1 MRQAPF
7 TRVPL
12 AACSPRSHINAN
24 AFGRGWRPP
33 LWGRSTIRCTSS
45 VQSGHISRGENEGII
60 YVNNIFPHRLQ
71 WFLRGPLSHVQP
83 LEGILTR
90 INKPGLAASD
100 PLRIV
105 QRALPKGL
113 DLEIKEVVTRYK
125 EGGAFVKYARKPDVD
140 DESIQNAVKE
150 HLQKNPINP
159 WFNPFQRVDADL
171 VRGIPWIEDLY
182 RIPSQTIKVEFLSTS
197 PDTSAAELTQ
207 ESLYSLFRPYGK
219 LLDIQPQPS
228 DSKVEPRYATLRFG
242 RPRFAV
248 MARNCMHG
256 FIVSEEAGGGKSG
269 TRFKINY
276 ERKIKLSMIKDW
288 ILNHPR
294 IVIPALAALVA
305 TITVIIFDP
314 IRTFFIKLKI
324 KSTFQHE
331 ENPILQWV
339 RAQASK
345 ANMFSFGKNKSDP
358 RGLAAIWEDRQKD
371 ISQLQA
377 WLTETAET
385 FIVIHGPRGSGK
397 RELVLEQA
405 LKEHKYKVVI
415 DCKQIQDARG
425 DTAKISRA
433 AAQVGYRPIFSWMNS
448 LSSLIDLAAQG
459 MIGTKAGF
467 SETLDAQLSKIWQNT
482 AVAMRRVAL
491 EGRRKEDKD
500 FNVSEDEYLE
510 GHPEKRPVVVID
522 NFMYDADNSV
532 VLDKMTQWAAG
543 LTSAN
548 IAHVIFLTT
557 DSSFAKPL
565 SKALPNQVFRTIGLG
580 DCSLDVGRRFVLSHL
595 DAAAG
600 EGDKEQDARRKE
612 TLHGLDSCIK
622 VLGGRVTDLEF
633 MAHRIEAGET
643 PEAAVNRIIEQS
655 ASEIL
660 KIFILGTDSVTPQ
673 WTREQ
678 AWHLI
683 KSLARSKDGTL
694 LYNKVLLSDLFK
706 DNGEATLHAL
716 EQSELISVGT
726 DKGFP
731 RYIKPGKPVYR
742 AAFQRLVENKTL
754 QGRLDMLILARLMS
768 NENSSISKYE
778 QELQILG
785 SLPKYPWELTSRIE
799 WLLRKVHGS
808 QAKILKYESES
819 AALSK
824 ILQNE
829 N

>member
-1 MRQAPF
+1 MIPAPLP
-7 TRVPL
+7 RGPL
-12 AACSPRSHINAN
+12 AVWSPTRSHISAN
-24 AFGRGWRPP
+24 ASRGWRPP
-33 LWGRSTIRCTSS
+33 FWGRSTIRCTSS
-45 VQSGHISRGENEGII
+45 IKSGHISVGENEGII

-71 WFLRGPLSHVQP
+71 WLLRGPLSHIQP
-83 LEGILTR
+83 LEGILAR
-90 INKPGLAASD
+90 AHNPELAAAE
-100 PLRIV
+100 PTHIV
-105 QRALPKGL
+105 QRALPKDL

-125 EGGAFVKYARKPDVD
+125 EGGAFVKYALKSDISN
-140 DESIQNAVKE
+140 ESIQNAIKE
-150 HLQKNPINP
+150 HLKTNPIKP
-159 WFNPFQRVDADL
+159 WFNPILKVDADL
-171 VRGIPWIEDLY
+171 VRGTPWIEDLY
-182 RIPSQTIKVEFLSTS
+182 RIPSQTLKVEFLPTS
-197 PDTSAAELTQ
+197 PDNSAAELNQ
-207 ESLYSLFRPYGK
+207 EALYSLFRPYGK
-219 LLDIQPQPS
+219 LLDIQTQPS
-228 DSKVEPRYATLRFG
+228 DSKVSPRYATLRFE

-269 TRFKINY
+269 TRFRINY
-276 ERKIKLSMIKDW
+276 ERKIKLFMIKDW

-294 IVIPALAALVA
+294 LVIPAIAALIA

-314 IRTFFIKLKI
+314 IRTFFITLKI
-324 KSTFQHE
+324 KSSFQSGD
-331 ENPILQWV
+331 NPVLQWV
-339 RAQASK
+339 RKQVSK
-345 ANMFSFGKNKSDP
+345 ANLFSFGKRKSDP
-358 RGLAAIWEDRQKD
+358 RGLAAIWEDRQKE
-371 ISQLQA
+371 ITQLRA

-385 FIVIHGPRGSGK
+385 FIIIHGPRGSGK

-405 LKEHKYKVVI
+405 LKDHKYKVII

-448 LSSLIDLAAQG
+448 ISSFIDLAAQG

-482 AVAMRRVAL
+482 GVAMKRVAL

-500 FNVSEDEYLE
+500 FNMSEDEYLE
-510 GHPEKRPVVVID
+510 AHPEVRPVVVID
-522 NFMYDADNSV
+522 NFVYDAEDSV
-532 VLDKMTQWAAG
+532 VLDKLTEWAAG

-557 DSSFAKPL
+557 DTSFAKPL
-565 SKALPNQVFRTIGLG
+565 SKAMPNQVFRTIALG
-580 DCSLDVGRRFVLSHL
+580 DCSLEVGRRFVLSHL
-595 DAAAG
+595 DA
-600 EGDKEQDARRKE
+600 ESGDGDDEQNARRKE
-612 TLHGLDSCIK
+612 TLRGLDYCIK

-643 PEAAVNRIIEQS
+643 PEAAVDRIIEQS

-660 KIFILGTDSVTPQ
+660 KIFILGTESMAPQ

-683 KSLARSKDGTL
+683 KSIAHSKDGTL
-694 LYNKVLLSDLFK
+694 LYSKVLLDDIFK
-706 DNGEATLHAL
+706 DNGEATLRAL
-716 EQSELISVGT
+716 EQAELVSVAT

-742 AAFQRLVENKTL
+742 AAFQRLVANKTL
-754 QGRLDMLILARLMS
+754 QGRLDLLILSQLMS
-768 NENSSISKYE
+768 NENSSITKYE
-778 QELQILG
+778 EELRVLG
-785 SLPKYPWELTSRIE
+785 SLPKHPWELTSRIE
-799 WLLRKVHGS
+799 WLLRKVYGS
-808 QAKILKYESES
+808 QSKILKYESES

-824 ILQNE
+824 SLQKE

>member
-1 MRQAPF
+1 
-7 TRVPL
+7 L
-12 AACSPRSHINAN
+12 K
-24 AFGRGWRPP
+24 
-33 LWGRSTIRCTSS
+33 
-45 VQSGHISRGENEGII
+45 
-60 YVNNIFPHRLQ
+60 
-71 WFLRGPLSHVQP
+71 
-83 LEGILTR
+83 R
-90 INKPGLAASD
+90 INNPGIAAAD

-105 QRALPKGL
+105 QRALPKEL

-125 EGGAFVKYARKPDVD
+125 EGGAFVKYGLKSNMTE
-140 DESIQNAVKE
+140 ESIQNAIKE
-150 HLQKNPINP
+150 NLQNNPIKP
-159 WFNPFQRVDADL
+159 WFNPFQKADADL
-171 VRGIPWIEDLY
+171 VRGKPWIEDLY
-182 RIPSQTIKVEFLSTS
+182 RIPSQTLKVEFLATS

-207 ESLYSLFRPYGK
+207 EALYSLFRPYGK
-219 LLDIQPQPS
+219 ILDIQAQPS
-228 DSKVEPRYATLRFG
+228 DSKVVPRYAILRFD
-242 RPRFAV
+242 RPRYAV

-256 FIVSEEAGGGKSG
+256 FLVTEEAGGGKSG

-294 IVIPALAALVA
+294 LVIPAIAALVA

-314 IRTFFIKLKI
+314 IRTFFITLKV
-324 KSTFQHE
+324 KSSFQAE
-331 ENPILQWV
+331 ENAVIQWV
-339 RAQASK
+339 RRQASK
-345 ANMFSFGKNKSDP
+345 ANMFSFGKRKSDP
-358 RGLAAIWEDRQKD
+358 RGLAAIWEDRQND
-371 ISQLQA
+371 IEQLRA

-448 LSSLIDLAAQG
+448 ISSFIDLAAQG

-482 AVAMRRVAL
+482 AVAMKRVAL

-500 FNVSEDEYLE
+500 INMSEDEYLE
-510 GHPEKRPVVVID
+510 AHPEKRPVVVID
-522 NFMYDADNSV
+522 NFLYDSEDSV
-532 VLDKMTQWAAG
+532 VLDKLTEWAAG

-548 IAHVIFLTT
+548 IAHVVFLTT

-565 SKALPNQVFRTIGLG
+565 SKAMPNQVFRTIGLG
-580 DCSLDVGRRFVLSHL
+580 DCSLEVGRRFVLSHL
-595 DAAAG
+595 DVEAG
-600 EGDKEQDARRKE
+600 GTENEENARRKE
-612 TLHGLDSCIK
+612 TLKGLDSCIK

-643 PEAAVNRIIEQS
+643 PEGTLFHYLPSNILILDKIAAVNRIIEQS

-660 KIFILGTDSVTPQ
+660 KIFILGTENISPQ
-673 WTREQ
+673 YTREQ

-683 KSLARSKDGTL
+683 KSLAQSKDGTL
-694 LYNKVLLSDLFK
+694 LYNKILLGDLFK
-706 DNGEATLHAL
+706 DNGEATLRAL
-716 EQSELISVGT
+716 EQSELISVAT

-731 RYIKPGKPVYR
+731 RYVKPGKPVYR
-742 AAFQRLVENKTL
+742 AAFKRLVENKTL
-754 QGRLDMLILARLMS
+754 QGRLDLLILSQLIS
-768 NENSSISKYE
+768 NENSSIKKYE
-778 QELQILG
+778 EELQVLG
-785 SLPKYPWELTSRIE
+785 SLPKHPWELTSRIE

-808 QAKILKYESES
+808 QAKILKYEGAS
-819 AALSK
+819 ASLSK
-824 ILQNE
+824 VLQKE

>member
-1 MRQAPF
+1 M
-7 TRVPL
+7 
-12 AACSPRSHINAN
+12 
-24 AFGRGWRPP
+24 
-33 LWGRSTIRCTSS
+33 IRCTSS
-45 VQSGHISRGENEGII
+45 IQSGHISVGKNEGII

-71 WFLRGPLSHVQP
+71 WLLRGPLSHIQP
-83 LEGILTR
+83 LERFLTR
-90 INKPGLAASD
+90 VNNPELAAAE
-100 PLRIV
+100 PTRIV
-105 QRALPKGL
+105 QRAFPRDL

-125 EGGAFVKYARKPDVD
+125 EGGAFVKYALKSDIST
-140 DESIQNAVKE
+140 ETIQNAIKE
-150 HLQKNPINP
+150 HLKTNPIKP
-159 WFNPFQRVDADL
+159 WFNPILKVDADL
-171 VRGIPWIEDLY
+171 VRGTPWIEDLY
-182 RIPSQTIKVEFLSTS
+182 RIPSQTLKVEFLPTS
-197 PDTSAAELTQ
+197 PDNSAVELTQ
-207 ESLYSLFRPYGK
+207 ESLYSMFRPYGK
-219 LLDIQPQPS
+219 LLDIQTQPS
-228 DSKVEPRYATLRFG
+228 DSKVEPRYAILRFE

-276 ERKIKLSMIKDW
+276 ERRIKLSMIKDW

-294 IVIPALAALVA
+294 LVIPAIAALIA

-314 IRTFFIKLKI
+314 IRTFFITLKI
-324 KSTFQHE
+324 KSSFQSE
-331 ENPILQWV
+331 ENAVLQWV
-339 RAQASK
+339 RRQASK
-345 ANMFSFGKNKSDP
+345 ASMFSFGKRKSDP
-358 RGLAAIWEDRQKD
+358 RGLAAIWEDRQAE
-371 ISQLQA
+371 ISQLRA

-397 RELVLEQA
+397 RELVFEQA
-405 LKEHKYKVVI
+405 LKDHKYKVII

-425 DTAKISRA
+425 DTSKISRA

-448 LSSLIDLAAQG
+448 ISSFIDLAAQG

-482 AVAMRRVAL
+482 GVAMKRVAL

-500 FNVSEDEYLE
+500 FNMSEDEYLE
-510 GHPEKRPVVVID
+510 AHPEVRPVVVID
-522 NFMYDADNSV
+522 NFLYDADDSV
-532 VLDKMTQWAAG
+532 VLDKLTEWAAG

-565 SKALPNQVFRTIGLG
+565 SKALPNQVFRTIALG
-580 DCSLDVGRRFVLSHL
+580 DCSLEVGRRFVLSHL
-595 DAAAG
+595 DAEAG
-600 EGDKEQDARRKE
+600 DGDDEQNARRKE
-612 TLHGLDSCIK
+612 TLRGLDYCIK
-622 VLGGRVTDLEF
+622 VLGGRITDLEF

-643 PEAAVNRIIEQS
+643 PEAAVDRIIEQS

-660 KIFILGTDSVTPQ
+660 KIFILGTESIAPQ

-683 KSLARSKDGTL
+683 KSIAHSKDGSL
-694 LYNKVLLSDLFK
+694 LYNKVLLDDIFK
-706 DNGEATLHAL
+706 DNGEATLRAL
-716 EQSELISVGT
+716 EQAELISIGT

-731 RYIKPGKPVYR
+731 RYVKAGKPVYR
-742 AAFQRLVENKTL
+742 AAFQRLVANKTL
-754 QGRLDMLILARLMS
+754 QGRLDLLILSQLIGK
-768 NENSSISKYE
+768 ENSSITKYE
-778 QELQILG
+778 EELQVLG
-785 SLPKYPWELTSRIE
+785 SLPKHPWELTSRIE

-808 QAKILKYESES
+808 QSKILKYEGES

-824 ILQNE
+824 GLQKE